1 MPNEQFIKQLLVI
14 DDNSAFRYAIGLAG
28 EEHGWNVYADDELNR
43 VKDWL
48 DRHFPDAVLL
58 DWQLPG
64 QQRGKYAELL
74 RERGLTERTLLLSGA
89 MDEKREAFVQKH
101 GLAGIRLK
109 PLDLRRFEEEM
120 QLPSQ
125 SEIPESLSPIL
136 GDIAGGMKLA
146 IDILDEGLT
155 SVLWRNQY
163 AQEEPLTSERRL
175 IMQWLRAEIEDS
187 GHDSVRRIDWDGAK
201 ECFLE
206 STLYRLDNGGYG
218 LARDWRDKGERTHD
232 YEFLNL
238 QEENPTLEGW
248 LRAVAKLLAQRYA
261 ISRFRM
267 YKISPLPHTPGL
279 EEPHVS
285 LVVPKF
291 QSGGGIES
299 GVERCIE
306 SGAERWPQVGFQPQ
320 CIPHIE
326 EALQPNYRP
335 KPKFVTDTEDSDSDC
350 ELPRVRYGK
359 KPGTYRVLFPVR
371 VRHSDSRETVALL
384 AMDRRLDHLGKLQG
398 FDREVVD
405 LATRMASD
413 EVGVLSEKQWELMQG
428 LVEDIGRRIADWLE
442 RDEKDRTAAWHK
454 TISKILKDT
463 FANTQSSPEMVY
475 DGISQ
480 ICAALVGEWN
490 REEKG
495 RERSISGHI
504 RGNTPWSERD
514 EKGPQ
519 VSSWY
524 IVLISDGQHGRVV
537 AGWGGAYKEC
547 RANGGRVEIPH
558 AVVVQGEPWKAA
570 MIQDFQVWS
579 EQVKAIPCECLSEE
593 TRRRIG
599 SWLGVPMQVEGKKQ
613 ALMVVHSPHAH
624 YFTHFHSQLME
635 YTAERLLPL
644 LAAALRETR
653 ARDAFTAAVMHE
665 IKNESHAARMLVDR
679 VQREV
684 KDTEWAEDLLQV
696 RHYLDELNGLG
707 QDTLDIFRVG
717 RGERVRTPEST
728 EEGITTLGKLIE
740 NATLGWRSL
749 YEDIELE
756 SQLSEELT
764 ADSITVPH
772 AQGFRRV
779 LRVLLHNA
787 FRHGRDWVRIAAQFE
802 GEADSSTR
810 LQLTVTNGAY
820 QDTVSEL
827 DQTLDSAADRPSAS
841 PLVGGRLGLVV
852 ARQLTTEAGG
862 VLGALQYTGGKDTLG
877 EAKIT
882 LSWPVE
888 PIA

>member
-261 ISRFRM
+261 ISRFRV
-267 YKISPLPHTPGL
+267 YKIVPLPHTQGL
-279 EEPHVS
+279 EQPHLS

-291 QSGGGIES
+291 QSGAGIDPDTES
-299 GVERCIE
+299 WLGTGFKQDEIRDISKTLGENHTPAPELVSGILQ
-306 SGAERWPQVGFQPQ
+306 GAENPA
-320 CIPHIE
+320 I
-326 EALQPNYRP
+326 
-335 KPKFVTDTEDSDSDC
+335 
-350 ELPRVRYGK
+350 PRVRYGK

-371 VRHSDSRETVALL
+371 HPDSKETVALL
-384 AMDRRLDHLGKLQG
+384 AMDRRLDHIKGLQG

-413 EVGVLSEKQWELMQG
+413 QAGVLSEKQWDLMKG
-428 LVEDIGRRIADWLE
+428 LVKDIGQRIADWLKG
-442 RDEKDRTAAWHK
+442 DEKDRTAAWHK
-454 TISKILKDT
+454 TISKILKNT
-463 FANTQSSPEMVY
+463 FADAQSSPEMIY
-475 DGISQ
+475 DGISE

-524 IVLISDGQHGRVV
+524 IVLASESQSWRVV
-537 AGWGGAYKEC
+537 AGWGGAYEEC
-547 RANGGRVEIPH
+547 RANGGLMEAPH
-558 AVVVQGEPWKAA
+558 AIAVQGDPWKAA
-570 MIQDFQVWS
+570 AIQDFQAWS
-579 EQVKAIPCECLSEE
+579 KKDEAIPYECLSEE

-665 IKNESHAARMLVDR
+665 IKNESHAARLLLNR
-679 VQREV
+679 VQKKAGE
-684 KDTEWAEDLLQV
+684 TEWTKDLIKAH
-696 RHYLDELNGLG
+696 HYMDELNGLG

-717 RGERVRTPEST
+717 RGERVRASESK

-740 NATLGWRSL
+740 NATLGWRTL
-749 YEDIELE
+749 YKRTNLDNKIP
-756 SQLSEELT
+756 EELAT
-764 ADSITVPH
+764 CRITVPH

-787 FRHGRDWVRIAAQFE
+787 FRHGRDWVRIVARFE
-802 GEADSSTR
+802 GEADGSTR
-810 LQLTVTNGAY
+810 LQLTVTNASY
-820 QDTVSEL
+820 QDTVL
-827 DQTLDSAADRPSAS
+827 MLGKDLDSAADRPSDS
-841 PLVGGRLGLVV
+841 PLVGGSLGLVV
-852 ARQLTTEAGG
+852 ARQLATEVGGTLGRLRYAGG
-862 VLGALQYTGGKDTLG
+862 AEDLG

-882 LSWPVE
+882 LSWPIDVVT
-888 PIA
+888 

>member
-1 MPNEQFIKQLLVI
+1 MPKEQFIKQLLVI
-14 DDNSAFRYAIGLAG
+14 DDNSAFREAIELAG
-28 EEHGWNVYADDELNR
+28 KERGWLVHADDELNR

-48 DRHFPDAVLL
+48 DRHSPDVVLL

-74 RERGLTERTLLLSGA
+74 QKQGLTENTLLLSA
-89 MDEKREAFVQKH
+89 HIDDARERFIEEYR
-101 GLAGIRLK
+101 LAGIRLK

-120 QLPSQ
+120 QLSLHD
-125 SEIPESLSPIL
+125 EIDL
-136 GDIAGGMKLA
+136 DIRELAGGMKLA
-146 IDILDEGLT
+146 IDILNSALT
-155 SVLWRNQY
+155 KLLWRNEY
-163 AQEEPLTSERRL
+163 AQKQPLTPEQRL
-175 IMQWLRAEIEDS
+175 IMKWLRVEMEATER
-187 GHDSVRRIDWDGAK
+187 DSVRRIDWDGAK

-206 STLYRLDNGGYG
+206 STLYRLDNGAYA
-218 LARDWRDKGERTHD
+218 LARDWRDESERPHD
-232 YEFLNL
+232 HEFLNL
-238 QEENPTLEGW
+238 QEENPTLESW

-261 ISRFRM
+261 ISRFRV
-267 YKISPLPHTPGL
+267 YKIAPLLHTPGL
-279 EEPHVS
+279 EQPHLS

-291 QSGGGIES
+291 QSGAGIDPDTES
-299 GVERCIE
+299 WLGTGFKQDEIRDISRALEKGYTPAPELV
-306 SGAERWPQVGFQPQ
+306 SGTLQGAENPA
-320 CIPHIE
+320 I
-326 EALQPNYRP
+326 
-335 KPKFVTDTEDSDSDC
+335 
-350 ELPRVRYGK
+350 PRVRYGK
-359 KPGTYRVLFPVR
+359 KPGTYRVLFPVC
-371 VRHSDSRETVALL
+371 HPDSKETVALL

-398 FDREVVD
+398 FDREVVE

-413 EVGVLSEKQWELMQG
+413 EVGVLSENQWELMQG

-599 SWLGVPMQVEGKKQ
+599 SWLAVPMQVEGKKQ

-624 YFTHFHSQLME
+624 YFTRFHSQLME

-665 IKNESHAARMLVDR
+665 IKNESHAARMLLDR
-679 VQREV
+679 AQKKAGE
-684 KDTEWAEDLLQV
+684 TEWGRDLV
-696 RHYLDELNGLG
+696 KAHHYMDELNALG

-717 RGERVRTPEST
+717 HGERVRASESK
-728 EEGITTLGKLIE
+728 EEGTTTLGKLIE
-740 NATLGWRSL
+740 NATLGWRTL
-749 YEDIELE
+749 YKRTKLDNQIPKELAK
-756 SQLSEELT
+756 Q
-764 ADSITVPH
+764 SITVPH

-787 FRHGRDWVRIAAQFE
+787 FRHGRNWVRIVARFE
-802 GEADSSTR
+802 GEADGSTR
-810 LQLTVTNGAY
+810 LQLTVTNASY
-820 QDTVSEL
+820 QDTVL
-827 DQTLDSAADRPSAS
+827 TLGKDLDSAVDRPSDS
-841 PLVGGRLGLVV
+841 PLVGGSLGLVV
-852 ARQLTTEAGG
+852 ARQLATEVGG
-862 VLGALQYTGGKDTLG
+862 TLGTLRYTRGEEDLG
-877 EAKIT
+877 EAEIT
-882 LSWPVE
+882 LSWPVNV
-888 PIA
+888 IG